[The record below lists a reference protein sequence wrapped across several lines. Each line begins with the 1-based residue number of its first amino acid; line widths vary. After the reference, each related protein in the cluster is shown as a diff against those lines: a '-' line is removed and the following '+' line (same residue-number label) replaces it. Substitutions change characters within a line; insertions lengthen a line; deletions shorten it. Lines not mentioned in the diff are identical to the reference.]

1 LTAFGAALKLP
12 PMRLGMLA
20 AAGLAGLAA
29 CGDDNQLPDP
39 VFNNVVDTVEV
50 YAISGTEVFRPS
62 GYAMTE
68 RRAVRLDQST
78 SADFGFDITSD
89 GRPVFLPG
97 AMIGQPGSSGFDPGL
112 QLIDDEF
119 VAIAVAPTTGY
130 LTLDSVFV
138 ALGDVLIMR
147 SRIPGGCF
155 FGLPGYGK
163 LEVIELN
170 QDTRTVKFQ
179 VLANLNCGYKGLL
192 PGTPTQ

>member
-1 LTAFGAALKLP
+1 
-12 PMRLGMLA
+12 MRLHVLA
-20 AAGLAGLAA
+20 AAGIAGLAA

-39 VFNNVVDTVEV
+39 VFTNVVDTVEV

-78 SADFGFDITSD
+78 SADFGFDITPD
-89 GRPVFLPG
+89 GRPVLLPG
-97 AMIGQPGSSGFDPGL
+97 AMIGQPGSSGIDPGL
-112 QLIDDEF
+112 QF
-119 VAIAVAPTTGY
+119 VDVPFPDVILAPTTGY

-138 ALGDVLIMR
+138 ELGDVLIMR

-155 FGLPGYGK
+155 YGLPGYGK
-163 LEVIELN
+163 LEVIGLD
-170 QDTRTVKFQ
+170 QDNRTVKFQ